1 MEFLLSDDL
10 VHLKTCRNLSVLD
23 LSYNRLED
31 PVIVD
36 VLADMVILKGIP
48 AYLFKRAPF
57 LAQICVLQELG
68 ANHQH
73 LK

>member
-48 AYLFKRAPF
+48 ATAFF
-57 LAQICVLQELG
+57 LLLG
-68 ANHQH
+68 V
-73 LK
+73 